1 MRNLTDQDI
10 YEEPDRSGY
19 LLGTRQIRIFIR
31 NLTDQDIYEKPDRS
45 GYLLGT

>member
-31 NLTDQDIYEKPDRS
+31 NLTDQEINEEPDRPR
-45 GYLLGT
+45 YK

>member
-10 YEEPDRSGY
+10 YDEPDRSGY

-31 NLTDQDIYEKPDRS
+31 NLTDQEINEEPDRPR
-45 GYLLGT
+45 YK